1 MIKIIQQHVT
11 TGVFKYFRQVNL
23 CTYVFYHMV
32 SSKQITVDQN
42 VTLKSSSF
50 NGRSVNQLLRRT
62 VS

>member
-1 MIKIIQQHVT
+1 MIEIIQQHVT

-50 NGRSVNQLLRRT
+50 
-62 VS
+62 